1 MTPIAFL
8 DVAKRLLIDSRDAAV
23 VRTATSRAYY
33 AAFHSVRE
41 VMFDS
46 WRQPELIGGN
56 EHRLLQQCLINSNVP
71 EAIAIGK
78 LLENLHDHRK
88 CADYDLHDADF
99 DSPQNAEVCIERA
112 SDISAK
118 IKACETGA
126 LGAQIR
132 AGITQYRRMRQA

>member
-1 MTPIAFL
+1 MTPLAFL
-8 DVAKRLLIDSRDAAV
+8 DLANRLVIDSRDPAS

-33 AAFHSVRE
+33 AAFHSVRT
-41 VMFDS
+41 VMFSS

-56 EHRLLQQCLINSNVP
+56 EHRLLQQCLINSDVP
-71 EAIAIGK
+71 EACAIGK

-88 CADYDLHDADF
+88 SADYDLLDADF

-112 SDISAK
+112 TDIIAK
-118 IKACETGA
+118 LNACEAGV

-132 AGITQYRRMRQA
+132 AGITQYRRLRQV